1 MRPARKSPLDDV
13 EVASH
18 IMTIMGIMCTMSLSV
33 SGPLL
38 SPASREGSRTKVQSL
53 FFMGVTAS
61 AEADPRPVISF
72 AIFTLVVVVV
82 LLFVILIM
90 FCELQS
96 YLKRRLRSECVGL
109 Q

>member
-1 MRPARKSPLDDV
+1 VRPARKSPLDDV

-38 SPASREGSRTKVQSL
+38 SP
-53 FFMGVTAS
+53 AS